1 MGVHDGHRERLR
13 SSFLEYGLNPIS
25 DVNALELLLFYAIPR
40 KDTNPLA
47 HALLERFGSI
57 QAVFS
62 ASEQEL
68 CEIPGISRSTAALI
82 RLVPELGRRSRLRAA
97 EDIQYIRTS
106 QEAGAYLV
114 PQFANIRDELALILC
129 LDSGKRIIRCQ
140 ELGRGEANTVHFSI
154 RRLVE
159 YAVQNKAAYVILSHN
174 HPEGFA
180 LPSREDDQVT
190 QQVYEALRTIGV
202 ELFDHII
209 VAQDDFVSYR
219 DSGWL
224 RMPGETN

>member
-13 SSFLEYGLNPIS
+13 SSFLEYGLDPMS

-47 HALLERFGSI
+47 HTLLEHFGSI

-68 CEIPGISRSTAALI
+68 CEVSGISRSTAALI
-82 RLVPELGRRSRLRAA
+82 RLVPELVRRSRLRAA
-97 EDIQYIRTS
+97 EDIKYIHNSR
-106 QEAGAYLV
+106 EAGAYLV
-114 PQFANIRDELALILC
+114 PRFANVREELALMLS
-129 LDSGKRIIRCQ
+129 LDSGKRILRCQ
-140 ELGRGEANTVHFSI
+140 ELGRGEVNTVNFSI

-159 YAVQNKAAYVILSHN
+159 YAVQNKASYVILAHN

-180 LPSREDDQVT
+180 LPSREDDLVT
-190 QQVYEALRTIGV
+190 QQVYDALRTVGV
-202 ELFDHII
+202 EFYDHII
-209 VAQDDFVSYR
+209 VARDDFVSYR
-219 DSGWL
+219 DSGWFQMT
-224 RMPGETN
+224 RMRY